1 MQFWAS
7 SETYGTTGETS
18 EVIRRP
24 LEQRINEEL
33 NRSDLK
39 DLAIKYRYVPI
50 IMPLE
55 LLEKYKARSRVSKK
69 NRICDC
75 APQLDYDLFIDQPFE
90 ISLAEYVRGIETA
103 IPSLAKLGLTSEQI
117 ALFSDIIKASQQ
129 AVLEDYRQGRVPTH
143 RVQ

>member
-33 NRSDLK
+33 NRSGLK
-39 DLAIKYRYVPI
+39 DLAIEYRYVPI

-55 LLEKYKARSRVSKK
+55 LLEKYTARSRIRKK
-69 NRICDC
+69 QMICLC